1 VNEDIKKILEKYNLK
16 DKNSY
21 KIYSSKTIY
30 NDSIK
35 ELYNNILQN
44 NNYIGR
50 GVVSFID
57 EDEEETVYFY
67 IDIEFC
73 YNDKENKKQLFFVL
87 KDKEGEIETIVVKL
101 DNDEIDNIDKLKG
114 IINSVINDFKEE
126 YLIGGYFL
134 YISESSLIEI
144 TEEEYQILKDYK
156 YQ

>member
-1 VNEDIKKILEKYNLK
+1 MKKK
-16 DKNSY
+16 
-21 KIYSSKTIY
+21 
-30 NDSIK
+30 
-35 ELYNNILQN
+35 Q
-44 NNYIGR
+44 YI
-50 GVVSFID
+50 
-57 EDEEETVYFY
+57 FY
-67 IDIEFC
+67 IDIEYC

>member
-1 VNEDIKKILEKYNLK
+1 VKGMKGCEKVK

-57 EDEEETVYFY
+57 EDEEETVYF
-67 IDIEFC
+67 
-73 YNDKENKKQLFFVL
+73 LH
-87 KDKEGEIETIVVKL
+87 
-101 DNDEIDNIDKLKG
+101 
-114 IINSVINDFKEE
+114 
-126 YLIGGYFL
+126 
-134 YISESSLIEI
+134 
-144 TEEEYQILKDYK
+144 
-156 YQ
+156 

>member
-35 ELYNNILQN
+35 ELYDNILQN
-44 NNYIGR
+44 NNYVGR